1 MELRDAILGL
11 KDSMRDNGIR
21 PEKGLGEELFLFSS
35 TLAPV
40 INVDLLI
47 TDRDGRVLLSW
58 REDSFHS
65 PGWHVPGTCVRFR
78 ETFAESIRRC
88 AREELGV
95 EVTFNS
101 EPIKIYELIRES
113 DRDERAH
120 FITLV
125 FACRLA
131 REDFVFPEE
140 RSIRRFREMPENMTS
155 AQICYRQDW
164 EILLKKLRKHNH
176 EICQLSVSGAGG
188 Q

>member
-1 MELRDAILGL
+1 MGLRDAIQNL

-21 PEKGLGEELFLFSS
+21 ASQGLGEELFLFSS

-65 PGWHVPGTCVRFR
+65 PGWHVPGTCIRFR
-78 ETFAESIRRC
+78 ETFEQSIRRC
-88 AREELGV
+88 AREELGT
-95 EVTFNS
+95 EITFAPG
-101 EPIKIYELIRES
+101 PIKVYELIRETE
-113 DRDERAH
+113 RDERAH

-131 REDFVFPEE
+131 REDFAFPKEDQV
-140 RSIRRFREMPENMTS
+140 RPGTMRWFQEMPENMTS
-155 AQICYRQDW
+155 GQDCYRRDW
-164 EILLKKLRKHNH
+164 ETLKKKIK
-176 EICQLSVSGAGG
+176 ETQP
-188 Q
+188 